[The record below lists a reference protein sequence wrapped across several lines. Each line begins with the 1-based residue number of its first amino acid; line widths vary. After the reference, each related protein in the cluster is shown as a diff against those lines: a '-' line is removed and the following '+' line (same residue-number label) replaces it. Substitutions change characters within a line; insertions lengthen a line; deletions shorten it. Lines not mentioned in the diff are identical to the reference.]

1 MYCDCYDTETGELL
15 DADPRQN
22 LKRVVSEFERELG
35 LNFVIGIE
43 PEMMWMRRGEDGSA
57 EGVTKPYCYH
67 IHQFEELRPV
77 LSTSSTTGSGWGS
90 T

>member
-22 LKRVVSEFERELG
+22 LKRVVSEFEEELG

-43 PEMMWMRRGEDGSA
+43 PEMMWMRRGEARVRRRG
-57 EGVTKPYCYH
+57 
-67 IHQFEELRPV
+67 
-77 LSTSSTTGSGWGS
+77 
-90 T
+90 